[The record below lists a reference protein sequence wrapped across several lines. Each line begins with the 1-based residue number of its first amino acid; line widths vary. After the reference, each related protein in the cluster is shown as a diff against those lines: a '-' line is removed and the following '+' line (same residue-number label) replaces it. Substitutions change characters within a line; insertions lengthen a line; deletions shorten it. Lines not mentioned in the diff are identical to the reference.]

1 MTQGTRGTRR
11 TKGPVTSARTSAWRE
26 LTGYHKLVL
35 FVAWLGWVFDIM
47 DTALFNFAKVPMM
60 TELLGAERYK
70 LVGPAIEGQIQTWFL
85 VGWAVGGLVFGILA
99 DRWGRTRTLVLTI
112 LLYCALTGL
121 TALCQTWEQVAVLR
135 FLTALGIGGEWAA
148 GAALVAE
155 VLPNR
160 ARPLGAAV
168 LQSAAALGPILAAT
182 VNLGLANESWRW
194 LFVVG
199 VLPALITVLIRRR
212 VREPESWE
220 RADRTGSVL
229 EPLRGLLADPR
240 LARYLLAAT
249 LLGVVGVAGAQNVS
263 FWLPNLVNAVSGGVA
278 EAEVK
283 ARTSYATYSL
293 HVGTILGVLVFPWLC
308 ERLGRRPALLG
319 FFVLSPIAVHAA
331 TTGGGT
337 FERLL
342 LVAPLMS
349 LFSIGLTA
357 GFALYFPELFPTR
370 YRATGAGFAYN
381 VGRILAAPYT
391 WVTGMV
397 IGGAGGVAQGVA
409 AAGLIYVLGI
419 VALALAPETRGKP
432 LEA

>member
-1 MTQGTRGTRR
+1 MC
-11 TKGPVTSARTSAWRE
+11 PVQSERTSVWRE

-35 FVAWLGWVFDIM
+35 LVAWLGWVFDVM
-47 DTALFNFAKVPMM
+47 DAALFNFAKVPMM
-60 TELLGAERYK
+60 TELLGAARYK
-70 LVGPAIEGQIQTWFL
+70 EVGAALEGQIQTWFL

-135 FLTALGIGGEWAA
+135 FFTALGIGGEWAA

-160 ARPLGAAV
+160 ARALGAAV

-199 VLPALITVLIRRR
+199 VLPALVTVLIRRR

-220 RADRTGSVL
+220 RSERAGSPL
-229 EPLRGLLADPR
+229 EPLRGLFADKK
-240 LARYLLAAT
+240 LVRYLIAAT
-249 LLGVVGVAGAQNVS
+249 LLGVVGVAGAQNVT
-263 FWLPNLVNAVSGGVA
+263 FWLPNLVSAVSA
-278 EAEVK
+278 DLPEAAIK
-283 ARTSYATYSL
+283 ARTSYATYAL

-308 ERLGRRPALLG
+308 ERLGRKRALLG
-319 FFVLSPIAVHAA
+319 FFLLSPISVYAA
-331 TTGGGT
+331 TLGGGT
-337 FERLL
+337 YENLL
-342 LVAPLMS
+342 LLAPLMS
-349 LFSIGLTA
+349 LFAIGLTA

-381 VGRILAAPYT
+381 VGRILAAPYA
-391 WVTGMV
+391 WLTGLF
-397 IGGAGGVAQGVA
+397 IGGATVAQGIA
-409 AAGLIYVLGI
+409 ISSLIYVIGVL
-419 VALALAPETRGKP
+419 ALALAPETRGKP